1 MEQKEMNF
9 FDLCKACV
17 KVMIDI
23 LTYAWQFFCRMLRLT
38 WRMWYVV
45 ITLTLLG
52 IAGGLYYS
60 RPDNK
65 MYEVTGIAYLNGP
78 TLTGAKTRFE
88 ALNNAAP
95 DKLNPEQTLWTMLD
109 IEPGSLILTHFD
121 AFFLQDGL
129 HNGIADYVDWGRGA
143 SIKDTLN
150 VRVSDMMA
158 FRFRIR
164 RHLHVAQ
171 AEEKIMAYMNADS
184 AFQEAYRLDL
194 QNRLREYRFDQEQ
207 VEKLDSLTSVF
218 YFEQGEA
225 YDTPQL
231 VAKKRGQV
239 LVGERKITLF
249 TDQITRFYQQKHLRD
264 TRLAYC
270 TAPVVLQ
277 NHFVMCP
284 RPINRISYSMII
296 GCIIGWILGCI
307 VGFLIERRKEVRAW
321 LNQAD

>member
-1 MEQKEMNF
+1 MNF

-17 KVMIDI
+17 KVLMDI
-23 LTYAWQFFCRMLRLT
+23 LNLVWQYFCRMLRLT

-65 MYEVTGIAYLNGP
+65 MYEVAGIAYLNGP

-95 DKLNPEQTLWTMLD
+95 DKLNPNQTLWTMLD

-129 HNGIADYVDWGRGA
+129 HNGVADYVDWGRGA
-143 SIKDTLN
+143 SLKDTLN

-164 RHLHVAQ
+164 RHLNVAL

-194 QNRLREYRFDQEQ
+194 QNRLREYQFDKEQ

-231 VAKKRGQV
+231 VTKKRGQV

-249 TDQITRFYQQKHLRD
+249 TDQITKFFQQKHLRD

-296 GCIIGWILGCI
+296 GCIIGWLLGCI
-307 VGFLIERRKEVRAW
+307 VGFLVERRKEIIAW
-321 LNQAD
+321 LNQKD

>member
-1 MEQKEMNF
+1 MNF

-17 KVMIDI
+17 KVLMDI
-23 LTYAWQFFCRMLRLT
+23 LNLVWQYFCRMLRLT

-60 RPDNK
+60 RPKNK
-65 MYEVTGIAYLNGP
+65 MYEVAGIAYLNGP
-78 TLTGAKTRFE
+78 TLTGTKTRFE

-95 DKLNPEQTLWTMLD
+95 DKLNPNQTLWTMLD

-129 HNGIADYVDWGRGA
+129 HNGVADYVDWGRGA
-143 SIKDTLN
+143 SLKDTLN

-164 RHLHVAQ
+164 RHLNVAL

-194 QNRLREYRFDQEQ
+194 QNRLREYQFDKEQ

-231 VAKKRGQV
+231 VTKKRGQV

-249 TDQITRFYQQKHLRD
+249 TDQITKFFQQKHLRD

-296 GCIIGWILGCI
+296 GCIIGWLLGCI
-307 VGFLIERRKEVRAW
+307 VGFLVERRKEIIAW
-321 LNQAD
+321 LNQKD